1 MFIKSKW
8 NDKKLY
14 LIIIKITKKISL
26 KVEIR
31 NDQTDG
37 RDYLSNRYDEYP
49 YIQLIEYQ
57 YVDKL
62 KKY

>member
-49 YIQLIEYQ
+49 YI
-57 YVDKL
+57 
-62 KKY
+62 